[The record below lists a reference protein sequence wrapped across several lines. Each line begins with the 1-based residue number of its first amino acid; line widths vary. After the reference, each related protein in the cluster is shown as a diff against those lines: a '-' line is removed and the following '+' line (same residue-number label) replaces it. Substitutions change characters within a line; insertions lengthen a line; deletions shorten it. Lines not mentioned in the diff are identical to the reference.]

1 MNHLAT
7 SILIGTGAT
16 LATDA
21 WALLRRKLFGVALPD
36 YCLVGRWVGH
46 MPRGRFVHAKI
57 SGSPPVRAE
66 RFIGWTVHY
75 AIGMG
80 FAALLLA
87 IFGLKWARDPTL
99 GPALLVGIATV
110 AAPYFVMQPGMGA
123 GIAARRTPRPNRARL
138 QSLLTHIVFGLG
150 LYGTAIALR
159 EIQ

>member
-1 MNHLAT
+1 MGYLAT

-36 YCLVGRWVGH
+36 YGLVGRWFGH

-57 SGSPPVRAE
+57 SDSTPVPAE
-66 RFIGWTVHY
+66 RVIGWTVHY
-75 AIGMG
+75 AIGVA
-80 FAALLLA
+80 FAGLLLA
-87 IFGLKWARDPTL
+87 IVGLKWARDPTL
-99 GPALLVGIATV
+99 GPALLVGMATV

-150 LYGTAIALR
+150 LYGTATILR